1 MKSALRAVFAF
12 FSLAFF
18 SFAWSTDFYWV
29 GKDSDSGNWSKKNN
43 WSLTDG
49 GTPGNGSY
57 PQRKNNDN
65 AIFTQLSEVTITTGA
80 DCGSIISAAGLNFQ
94 STLTV
99 DGSIAISSGDLT
111 VSDALS
117 TGGKVE
123 ISSGNLSVG
132 KGFSYSGDVNV
143 SGDVSVGT
151 AGIANNNA
159 KIMAGGKITF
169 SGGFSGSEISCGG
182 ALRIGNLGDYKII
195 INGNVKADSA
205 EFVASVRFDSGCTS
219 VSTTGTQVF
228 CGAVLLGDDVTFTAS
243 SVNFNSTLN
252 SNASGFE
259 KNVVING
266 DAVFGGSIGES
277 VPLNSLTVNGGSSID
292 SDKKILT
299 TDFQLYKDEI
309 TTAKASFSSSDSS
322 VTFEK
327 SITTGDW
334 GNIEIST
341 GECAYIKEPF
351 NGKTELKITSGN
363 AEIYGSNTFTGL
375 NFQTTAS
382 VSTVKF
388 ESGKWQKIGSFYYA
402 KNTILSSTSDEK
414 WYAIFD
420 SAPSK
425 DVFNNIVI
433 KNSRSVKSS
442 GSTELNPLGLTP
454 DSSKIT
460 DFDLD
465 NPTTEGW
472 FNFSDTYYWLGGAS
486 SSWSDVANW
495 SNDGETA
502 LSFGGSPDF
511 SGGKSKII
519 IAKGESSSQS
529 PFILKLESDIKIKSL
544 SVDSGA
550 EVDFSDAGVKA
561 YTITNNGTVKISGN
575 QRVSGEFENNSLVRI
590 GGNPSFS
597 AAKNGNGSKVEYFGG
612 TSDSPIG
619 FSWDGN
625 SSESGKNYENL
636 SISGFVSSSDE
647 ISVGGE
653 TLITGG
659 ADFSGDCSFSGA
671 VTFGSSSVKAG
682 DISMSGANTF
692 SSGIKIISAGDISM
706 TGANNFSEKVEIL
719 SAGNVSMTGKN
730 TFSDEVEI
738 ASAGAVSL
746 NAKTAFSVSA
756 GANCDSLEIL
766 SDAKFLGGVSTSGA
780 QKYSGAASFL
790 DGAALSAGGAV
801 TFKSSV
807 SVFGDFSDSSSS
819 GTLTVDCG
827 ANTAAF
833 SGVFSGSLVLKS
845 PAAFSKSNSFENFFV
860 EVSSKISAGSL
871 SSLEVSFAGGETQS
885 VGGTLKCAGTS
896 ATSILLKSSGSSK
909 WIYKGSAS
917 SSNFSYTFIDNS
929 SSEAALNLESSEN
942 TIFDYGEKI
951 LGARSTEK
959 WFKSLAVLG
968 KLSFSLSLAPVGSN
982 YIYLVSPEKILYGG
996 KSLQELKNG
1005 GNLDEALDA
1014 IKSELKIMDKTAS
1027 SELFEISEVEYKG
1040 GNENFTALLLTVGQ
1054 KIALDD
1060 IPNSY
1065 LIFNGTEKHIIS
1077 NFAVNAVKPLYACTK
1092 SSSSANGSIDFDS
1105 ESLDSDIGTFSIHDF
1120 GENSGN
1126 SGKLPS
1132 GKDVVLQVSYAG
1144 ENADDETGGLKLLA
1158 SLKSSVKSSMK
1169 SDKINSLLGVSW
1181 RVWIPED
1188 FEAVSSAANTEILA
1202 ELSPESVSSSGSS
1215 GLWNFTFENED
1226 SDSDSLGLK
1235 AGDEVQFVFRIGNT
1249 KIDHGDGT
1257 ETYLYSYWIPEENIL
1272 RKDFSVLDLWS
1283 FSLRNFKK
1291 QRGGVSILKNVIN
1304 LNENEQSVI
1313 EVDMKSSGNLNVF
1326 IMTLDGNIVRR
1337 LSKGRREAGTHFFK
1351 WNGTNLSGKSVAR
1364 GLYFVRVVGPEI
1376 DETRKIMCV
1385 KK

>member
-1 MKSALRAVFAF
+1 MRSALRAVSAF
-12 FSLAFF
+12 FSLAFC

-29 GKDSDSGNWSKKNN
+29 GKDSDSGNWSKQAN
-43 WSLTDG
+43 WSLSEDG
-49 GTPGNGSY
+49 TVSTRSY
-57 PQRKNNDN
+57 PQNDDDT
-65 AIFTQLSEVTITTGA
+65 AIFSSEATITTGA
-80 DCGSIISAAGLNFQ
+80 ACGSIKSSSSLTFQ
-94 STLTV
+94 KTLTV
-99 DGSIAISSGDLT
+99 SSGDLT

-123 ISSGNLSVG
+123 ISSGNLTVG

-143 SGDVSVGT
+143 SGDVSVKSSVT
-151 AGIANNNA
+151 AAAN
-159 KIMAGGKITF
+159 I
-169 SGGFSGSEISCGG
+169 
-182 ALRIGNLGDYKII
+182 
-195 INGNVKADSA
+195 KANSI
-205 EFVASVRFDSGCTS
+205 VFD
-219 VSTTGTQVF
+219 
-228 CGAVLLGDDVTFTAS
+228 GAVVVNADVSFTAY

-252 SNASGFE
+252 SGASGSE
-259 KNVVING
+259 KSVVING
-266 DAVFGGSIGES
+266 DAVFGGSVGES
-277 VPLNSLTVNGGSSID
+277 VPLNSLTVNGKSSVPEETKQITVITLNDQNYNGDCGLGYWSTFESKSGSIYFGSEV
-292 SDKKILT
+292 SPASVTSLNGNNV
-299 TDFQLYKDEI
+299 
-309 TTAKASFSSSDSS
+309 SFSVTTYPESD
-322 VTFEK
+322 
-327 SITTGDW
+327 
-334 GNIEIST
+334 N
-341 GECAYIKEPF
+341 
-351 NGKTELKITSGN
+351 NKTCFYGGFKQKIQGLNVYGN
-363 AEIYGSNTFTGL
+363 AEIYGSNEFSRL
-375 NFQTTAS
+375 SICLSKSEKSNWQPYSA
-382 VSTVKF
+382 TVKF
-388 ESGKWQKIGSFYYA
+388 ESGKWQTIENISSEKPSDNAGSYSI
-402 KNTILSSTSDEK
+402 TLTSTSDEK
-414 WYAIFD
+414 WYTCFS
-420 SAPSK
+420 SAPAESN
-425 DVFNNIVI
+425 FYYTVI

-454 DSSKIT
+454 DSSTIT

-472 FNFSDTYYWLGGAS
+472 FNFPDTYYWLGGAS
-486 SSWSDVANW
+486 SSWDNAANW

-502 LSFGGSPDF
+502 LSSGDSPDF

-550 EVDFSDAGVKA
+550 EIDFSGAGVEA
-561 YTITNNGTVKISGN
+561 DTITNNGTVVIGKNQTISGD
-575 QRVSGEFENNSLVRI
+575 FTNNSLVRI
-590 GGNPSFS
+590 GGNPSFT
-597 AAKNGNGSKVEYFGG
+597 AAKNGSGSTVEYFGG

-625 SSESGKNYENL
+625 SAESGKNYENL
-636 SISGFVSSSDE
+636 IISGVVSSSDE

-659 ADFSGDCSFSGA
+659 ADFSGNCSFSGA
-671 VTFGSSSVKAG
+671 VTFGSSSEKAG
-682 DISMSGANTF
+682 DISMTGANTF
-692 SSGIKIISAGDISM
+692 SSGLKIVSAGDISM
-706 TGANNFSEKVEIL
+706 TGAN
-719 SAGNVSMTGKN
+719 

-738 ASAGAVSL
+738 VSAGAVLL

-756 GANCDSLEIL
+756 GASCGSLEIL
-766 SDAKFLGGVSTSGA
+766 SDAKFLGGVLTSGA

-790 DGAALSAGGAV
+790 DGAALSAGSTV
-801 TFKSSV
+801 TFESSV
-807 SVFGDFSDSSSS
+807 SVFGDFSDSSST

-845 PAAFSKSNSFENFFV
+845 PAAFLKSNSFGNFFV
-860 EVSSKISAGSL
+860 EISSEISADSL
-871 SSLEVSFAGGETQS
+871 SCLEVSFAGGETQS

-896 ATSILLKSSGSSK
+896 ATSVLLKSSNSSK
-909 WIYKGSAS
+909 WIYNGSAS

-929 SSEAALNLESSEN
+929 SSKTALNLESSES
-942 TIFDYGEKI
+942 TICDYGEKN

-996 KSLQELKNG
+996 KSLQELKSV
-1005 GNLDEALDA
+1005 GNLDEALEA
-1014 IKSELKIMDKTAS
+1014 IKSVLKIMDKSAS
-1027 SELFEISEVEYKG
+1027 SERFEISEVEYKG
-1040 GNENFTALLLTVGQ
+1040 GNENFTALLLTVGE

-1060 IPNSY
+1060 IPKSY

-1077 NFAVNAVKPLYACTK
+1077 DFAVNAVKPLYACTK
-1092 SSSSANGSIDFDS
+1092 SSSSANGSS
-1105 ESLDSDIGTFSIHDF
+1105 ESESNSDIGTFSIHDF
-1120 GENSGN
+1120 GEDSGN
-1126 SGKLPS
+1126 YGKLPS

-1144 ENADDETGGLKLLA
+1144 ENADDETSGLKLLA

-1202 ELSPESVSSSGSS
+1202 ELSPESVSSSGS
-1215 GLWNFTFENED
+1215 GNLWNFTFENED

-1272 RKDFSVLDLWS
+1272 RKDFSLLDLWS
-1283 FSLRNFKK
+1283 FSLRNFTK

>member
-29 GKDSDSGNWSKKNN
+29 GKDSDSGNWSKQAN
-43 WSLTDG
+43 WSLSEDG
-49 GTPGNGSY
+49 TVPAGSY
-57 PQRKNNDN
+57 PQNDDT
-65 AIFTQLSEVTITTGA
+65 AIFSSEATITTGA
-80 DCGSIISAAGLNFQ
+80 SCGSIKSSSSLTFEK
-94 STLTV
+94 TLTV
-99 DGSIAISSGDLT
+99 SSGDLT

-123 ISSGNLSVG
+123 ISSGNLTVG
-132 KGFSYSGDVNV
+132 KEFSYSGNVNV
-143 SGDVSVGT
+143 SGYVSVGT
-151 AGIANNNA
+151 AGIAKNNA
-159 KIMAGGKITF
+159 KITADGKITF

-182 ALRIGNLGDYKII
+182 ALYIGNLGDCKII

-205 EFVASVRFDSGCTS
+205 EFVAPVRFDSGCTS
-219 VSTTGTQVF
+219 VSTAGTQVF
-228 CGAVLLGDDVTFTAS
+228 GGAVLLGDDVTFTAY
-243 SVNFNSTLN
+243 SVNFDSTLN

-266 DAVFGGSIGES
+266 DAVFGGSVGES
-277 VPLNSLTVNGGSSID
+277 VPLNSLTVNGGSSVPEETKQITVITLNDQNYKGDCGLGYWSTFESKSGSIYFGSED
-292 SDKKILT
+292 SPAAVTSLNGNSV
-299 TDFQLYKDEI
+299 
-309 TTAKASFSSSDSS
+309 SFSVTTYPESDNNK
-322 VTFEK
+322 TCFYGGFK
-327 SITTGDW
+327 QKIQGL
-334 GNIEIST
+334 NI
-341 GECAYIKEPF
+341 Y
-351 NGKTELKITSGN
+351 GN
-363 AEIYGSNTFTGL
+363 AEIYGSNEFSRL
-375 NFQTTAS
+375 SICLSKSEKSNWQPYSA
-382 VSTVKF
+382 TVKF
-388 ESGKWQKIGSFYYA
+388 ESGKWQTIENISSEKPSDNAGSYSI
-402 KNTILSSTSDEK
+402 TLTSTSTEK
-414 WYAIFD
+414 WYACFS
-420 SAPSK
+420 SAPSELN
-425 DVFNNIVI
+425 FYYTVI

-529 PFILKLESDIKIKSL
+529 PFILKLENDIKIKSL

-550 EVDFSDAGVKA
+550 EVDFSDAGVEA
-561 YTITNNGTVKISGN
+561 DTITNNGTVKISGN

-597 AAKNGNGSKVEYFGG
+597 SAKNGSGSKVEYFGG
-612 TSDSPIG
+612 TFDSPIG

-692 SSGIKIISAGDISM
+692 S
-706 TGANNFSEKVEIL
+706 
-719 SAGNVSMTGKN
+719 
-730 TFSDEVEI
+730 DEVEI

-801 TFKSSV
+801 TFKSLV

-896 ATSILLKSSGSSK
+896 ATSILLKSSGPSK

-917 SSNFSYTFIDNS
+917 SSNFSYTFVDNS

-951 LGARSTEK
+951 FGARSTEK
-959 WFKSLAVLG
+959 WFKSLAVLE
-968 KLSFSLSLAPVGSN
+968 KFSFSLSLAPVGSN

-1060 IPNSY
+1060 VPNSY

-1077 NFAVNAVKPLYACTK
+1077 DFAVNAVKPLYACTK

-1120 GENSGN
+1120 GED

-1144 ENADDETGGLKLLA
+1144 ENADDETSGLKLLA

-1235 AGDEVQFVFRIGNT
+1235 AGDEVQFVFRIENT